1 MDYSL
6 LIIGPDILSRGIGGV
21 TIHVQRLRDYLEN
34 NGVDFEFKD
43 YKNNSF
49 LNLSREISRHKIVHI
64 HISNPYYQ
72 FVIALLSRLLGKK
85 VIVTLHGDYGRFG
98 LFKNGLV
105 KSSLSLA
112 DVPIVINE
120 KSFNLC
126 KRFNKRVVL
135 IPAFIPPQKEEHL
148 SNDII
153 TIIQK
158 IREEGKKIYSTNASH
173 LSLDKQG
180 NEIYGIGFL
189 VEYFR
194 GLKDKVLLV
203 SDPSGEY
210 EKKYHGL
217 QSDSIRFFSYPHSYY
232 EVLKRSDVSIR
243 NTSTDGDSLSVK
255 ESIYLNIPTLCTDV
269 VDRPDGV
276 RLFKYSDKIS
286 FENCMN
292 QDKSNSVLVENCAEK
307 IVMVYKSIF
316 ANV

>member
-1 MDYSL
+1 MDHSL
-6 LIIGPDILSRGIGGV
+6 LIIGPDIQLRGVGGV

-34 NGVDFEFKD
+34 NGVIYEFKD
-43 YKNNSF
+43 YKNNSIWALF
-49 LNLSREISRHKIVHI
+49 REISCHRIVHI

-72 FVIALLSRLLGKK
+72 FLIALLSRLLGKK

-98 LFKNGLV
+98 LLRNGLV
-105 KSSLSLA
+105 KMSLRLA

-148 SNDII
+148 SDDII

-158 IREEGKKIYSTNASH
+158 IREDGKTIYSTNASH
-173 LSLDKQG
+173 LSVDKQG

-194 GLKDKVLLV
+194 DLKDKVLLV

-210 EKKYHGL
+210 ANKYHDL
-217 QSDSIRFFSYPHSYY
+217 QTDSVRFINYPHSYY
-232 EVLKRSDVSIR
+232 EVLKRSDYSIR

-255 ESIYLNIPTLCTDV
+255 ESLYLNIPTLCTDV

-276 RLFKYSDKIS
+276 RLFKYCDKIS
-286 FENCMN
+286 FENCLN
-292 QDKSNSVLVENCAEK
+292 QDSSNSVTVVNGAEK
-307 IVMVYKSIF
+307 IVKVYKSISP
-316 ANV
+316 NV